1 MQIPT
6 LGIRQTKARQSR
18 TVSGKVGEVLSRL
31 IEERALGHEMIF
43 RGRVTYRQRGR
54 TVPGQRGRT
63 AERMRGRINESS
75 VEARARCW
83 AP

>member
-31 IEERALGHEMIF
+31 IEERALGNEMIF
-43 RGRVTYRQRGR
+43 RGRVTYRQR
-54 TVPGQRGRT
+54 
-63 AERMRGRINESS
+63 EDS
-75 VEARARCW
+75 ARAAGKDGREE
-83 AP
+83 